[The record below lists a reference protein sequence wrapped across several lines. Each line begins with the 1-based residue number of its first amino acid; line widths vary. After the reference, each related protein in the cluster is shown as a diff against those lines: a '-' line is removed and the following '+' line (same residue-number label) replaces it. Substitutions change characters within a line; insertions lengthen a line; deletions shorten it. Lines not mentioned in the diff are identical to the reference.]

1 MSELLCHSNHMK
13 VVNICK
19 YNYQTQL
26 KFVLIYTIH
35 IKKLTELSMKNES
48 IIYFKF
54 IEVKIF
60 EIKYI

>member
-1 MSELLCHSNHMK
+1 MK

-35 IKKLTELSMKNES
+35 IKKLTKLSIKNES